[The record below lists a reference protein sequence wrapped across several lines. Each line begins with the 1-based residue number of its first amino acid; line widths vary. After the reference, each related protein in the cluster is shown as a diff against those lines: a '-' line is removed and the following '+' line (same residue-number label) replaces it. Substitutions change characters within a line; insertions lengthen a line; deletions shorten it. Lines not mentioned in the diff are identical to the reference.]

1 MERKSGKNTVLIYE
15 MIFKNQYINPQ
26 NIINVSEKYENYINK
41 NGSKNNL
48 QKYQLLDVPL
58 KIVIFNFQYETEK
71 IKRYKESDLKATL
84 IRTALTY
91 VTEHMEVKLVPK

>member
-1 MERKSGKNTVLIYE
+1 

>member
-1 MERKSGKNTVLIYE
+1 MEKKSGKNTVLIYE

-26 NIINVSEKYENYINK
+26 NIINVSEKYENYITK

-91 VTEHMEVKLVPK
+91 VMEQMEVKLVPK

>member
-1 MERKSGKNTVLIYE
+1 VERKSGKNTVLIYE